1 MKPNVGSPK
10 IKQSPWITLAILSS
24 IGLISMH
31 AETML
36 LPAIPDIIT
45 DFHINYST
53 SSWILTTYL
62 ISGAVM
68 TPIAGKLSDIY
79 GKKKILLIIM
89 VTYTIGVT
97 LGGLAF
103 SFSSLLIART
113 IQGVGLSMFPIA
125 FGIIRSQFP
134 PQKLAIAQGIF
145 ISTFA
150 GGSAVGLAVGGPI
163 VNYLGWH
170 ATFFSI
176 LPIAIALIVMVN
188 RLVYGDNE
196 EQESKSKLDFDY
208 CCVFT
213 KLNQEQLQSER
224 KSVEQVQI
232 IGRTANT
239 KFTNL
244 VDIKG
249 AATLA
254 VTITSFLLALS
265 YLENISNPS
274 NLVLLISFSV
284 VSVVSLLFFIRI
296 ERRLSLTKPSV
307 KITTTATIAS
317 PSPIVNLSLMIHKI
331 LLPTNINL
339 MIVSITMFMV
349 YQSITILVRSP
360 EPLGFGGNAIG
371 AGNVQLPFMILSF
384 LVSSIAGI
392 IISKFGNLNITL
404 VGNVISTIGFFLLF
418 MFHST
423 EVLISINLG
432 IIAIG
437 LSFSRVG
444 GYNIV
449 AASAPQQY
457 SGVAYGMTVLLFYVG
472 MAIGPAIAG
481 VYMQSHQ
488 ISVSTVVGL
497 SSYPSAES
505 YNLIF
510 LTAGVISLIS
520 IGLALF
526 LKKEMPI
533 ITET

>member
-1 MKPNVGSPK
+1 MLAR

-24 IGLISMH
+24 IGLITMH

-36 LPAIPDIIT
+36 LPAIPDIIRE
-45 DFHINYST
+45 FHINYST
-53 SSWILTTYL
+53 SSWILTAYL

-89 VTYTIGVT
+89 IIYTIGVT
-97 LGGLAF
+97 LGGL
-103 SFSSLLIART
+103 SFSISFLFIARI

-134 PQKLAIAQGIF
+134 PQKLAVAQGIF

-163 VNYLGWH
+163 VNYFGWH

-176 LPIAIALIVMVN
+176 IPIAVALIVMVH
-188 RLVYGDNE
+188 RLIYVSKE
-196 EQESKSKLDFDY
+196 EQESPKSKLDFDY

-224 KSVEQVQI
+224 KSAKQVHI
-232 IGRTANT
+232 ISKTASSR
-239 KFTNL
+239 FTNL

-249 AATLA
+249 AVTLA
-254 VTITSFLLALS
+254 VTISFFLLALS

-274 NLVLLISFSV
+274 NLIPLISFSV
-284 VSVVSLLFFIRI
+284 ISVVSLLFFIRI
-296 ERRLSLTKPSV
+296 ERKLSVVTTSAK
-307 KITTTATIAS
+307 TTTTTTS
-317 PSPIVNLSLMIHKI
+317 PSPIVNLNLMIHKT
-331 LLPTNINL
+331 LLPININL

-349 YQSITILVRSP
+349 YQSIPILVRSP
-360 EPLGFGGNAIG
+360 KPLGFGGDAVA
-371 AGNVQLPFMILSF
+371 AGNVQLPFMIISF
-384 LVSSIAGI
+384 LVSSIAGV
-392 IISKFGNLNITL
+392 IISKFGNLNITV

-423 EVLISINLG
+423 QILISINLG

-449 AASAPQQY
+449 AASAPEQY
-457 SGVAYGMTVLLFYVG
+457 SGVAYGMTVLLFYIG

-481 VYMQSHQ
+481 LYMQSHQ
-488 ISVSTVVGL
+488 IYISTIAGL
-497 SSYPSAES
+497 SLSYPSAES

-510 LTAGVISLIS
+510 LTAWVISLMS

-526 LKKEMPI
+526 LKKKMR
-533 ITET
+533 

>member
-1 MKPNVGSPK
+1 MLAK

-24 IGLISMH
+24 IGLITMH

-36 LPAIPDIIT
+36 LPAIPDIIR

-53 SSWILTTYL
+53 SSWILTAYL

-89 VTYTIGVT
+89 IIYTIGVT

-103 SFSSLLIART
+103 SISFLFIARI

-134 PQKLAIAQGIF
+134 PQKLAVAQGIF

-163 VNYLGWH
+163 VNYFGWH

-176 LPIAIALIVMVN
+176 IPISVALIVMVH
-188 RLVYGDNE
+188 RLIYVSKV
-196 EQESKSKLDFDY
+196 EQESPKSKLDFDY

-224 KSVEQVQI
+224 KNAEQVHI
-232 IGRTANT
+232 ISRTARSR
-239 KFTNL
+239 FVNL

-249 AATLA
+249 AITLA
-254 VTITSFLLALS
+254 VTITFFLLALS
-265 YLENISNPS
+265 DLENISNPS
-274 NLVLLISFSV
+274 NLIPLISFSV

-296 ERRLSLTKPSV
+296 ERKMSV
-307 KITTTATIAS
+307 VTTSAKTTSTSTTTTS
-317 PSPIVNLSLMIHKI
+317 PSPLVNLNLMTHKI

-339 MIVSITMFMV
+339 MIISITMFMV
-349 YQSITILVRSP
+349 YQSIPILVRSP
-360 EPLGFGGNAIG
+360 KPLGFGGDAI
-371 AGNVQLPFMILSF
+371 AVANVQLPFMIISF
-384 LVSSIAGI
+384 LVSSIAGV
-392 IISKFGNLNITL
+392 IISKFGNLNITV

-423 EVLISINLG
+423 PFLISINLG

-444 GYNIV
+444 GFNIV
-449 AASAPQQY
+449 AASAPEQY
-457 SGVAYGMTVLLFYVG
+457 SGVAYGMTVLLFYIG

-481 VYMQSHQ
+481 LYMQSHQ
-488 ISVSTVVGL
+488 ITVGTIAGL
-497 SSYPSAES
+497 SSYPSGES

-510 LTAGVISLIS
+510 LTAWVISLIS
-520 IGLALF
+520 IGLALY
-526 LKKEMPI
+526 LKKEMRSK
-533 ITET
+533 

>member
-1 MKPNVGSPK
+1 MLAK

-24 IGLISMH
+24 IGLITMH

-36 LPAIPDIIT
+36 LPAIPDIIR

-53 SSWILTTYL
+53 SSWILTAYL

-89 VTYTIGVT
+89 IIYTIGVT
-97 LGGLAF
+97 LGGL
-103 SFSSLLIART
+103 SFSISFLFIARI

-134 PQKLAIAQGIF
+134 PQKLAVAQGIF

-150 GGSAVGLAVGGPI
+150 GGSAVGLAVGGSI
-163 VNYLGWH
+163 VNYFGWH

-176 LPIAIALIVMVN
+176 IPIAVALIVMVH
-188 RLVYGDNE
+188 RLIYVSKE
-196 EQESKSKLDFDY
+196 EQESPKLKLDFDY

-224 KSVEQVQI
+224 ISAEQVHVI
-232 IGRTANT
+232 SRTDSSRFA
-239 KFTNL
+239 NL

-265 YLENISNPS
+265 YLENISKPS
-274 NLVLLISFSV
+274 NLIPLISFSV

-296 ERRLSLTKPSV
+296 ERKMSV
-307 KITTTATIAS
+307 VTTSAKTTSTTTTS
-317 PSPIVNLSLMIHKI
+317 PSSLVNLNLMIHNI
-331 LLPTNINL
+331 LLPTNISL
-339 MIVSITMFMV
+339 MIVSITMFML
-349 YQSITILVRSP
+349 YQSIPILVRSP
-360 EPLGFGGNAIG
+360 KPLGFGGDAVA
-371 AGNVQLPFMILSF
+371 AGNALLPFMIMSF
-384 LVSSIAGI
+384 SVSSIAGI
-392 IISKFGNLNITL
+392 IISKFGNLNITV

-423 EVLISINLG
+423 QILISISLG

-449 AASAPQQY
+449 AASAPEQY

-481 VYMQSHQ
+481 LYMQSHQ
-488 ISVSTVVGL
+488 ISVSTIAGL

-510 LTAGVISLIS
+510 LTAWVISLIS
-520 IGLALF
+520 IGLALY
-526 LKKEMPI
+526 LKKKMR
-533 ITET
+533 

>member
-1 MKPNVGSPK
+1 MLAK

-24 IGLISMH
+24 IGLITMH

-36 LPAIPDIIT
+36 LPAIPDIIR

-53 SSWILTTYL
+53 SSWILTAYL

-89 VTYTIGVT
+89 IIYTIGVT
-97 LGGLAF
+97 LGGL
-103 SFSSLLIART
+103 SFSISFLFIARI

-134 PQKLAIAQGIF
+134 PQKLAVAQGIF

-163 VNYLGWH
+163 VNYFGWH

-176 LPIAIALIVMVN
+176 IPIAVALIVMVH
-188 RLVYGDNE
+188 RLIYVSKE
-196 EQESKSKLDFDY
+196 ESPKSKLDFDY

-224 KSVEQVQI
+224 KSAEQVHI
-232 IGRTANT
+232 ISRTDSSR
-239 KFTNL
+239 FVNL

-249 AATLA
+249 AVTLA
-254 VTITSFLLALS
+254 VTITFFLLALS
-265 YLENISNPS
+265 DLENIDNPS
-274 NLVLLISFSV
+274 NLIPLISFSV

-296 ERRLSLTKPSV
+296 ERKMSV
-307 KITTTATIAS
+307 VTTSAKTTTTSTTTS
-317 PSPIVNLSLMIHKI
+317 PSPLVNLNLMTHKI

-339 MIVSITMFMV
+339 MIISITMFMV
-349 YQSITILVRSP
+349 YQSIPILVRSP
-360 EPLGFGGNAIG
+360 KPLGFGGDAI
-371 AGNVQLPFMILSF
+371 AAASVQLPFMIISF
-384 LVSSIAGI
+384 LVSSIAGV
-392 IISKFGNLNITL
+392 IISKFGNLNITV

-423 EVLISINLG
+423 QILISINLG

-444 GYNIV
+444 GFNIV
-449 AASAPQQY
+449 AASAPEQY

-481 VYMQSHQ
+481 LYMQSHQ
-488 ISVSTVVGL
+488 ISVSTIAGL

-510 LTAGVISLIS
+510 LTAWVISLIS
-520 IGLALF
+520 IGLALY
-526 LKKEMPI
+526 LKKKMR
-533 ITET
+533 